1 MARFCKFA
9 VVLSVTVMALILSS
23 QILLAGGKHN
33 NAQQTVKCK
42 SGVITAVTN
51 CKENGGTK

>member
-1 MARFCKFA
+1 
-9 VVLSVTVMALILSS
+9 MALILSS